1 MAKIKIKANGKEYP
15 VEDGLTIAEFIE
27 STGANPRRCVVEQNL
42 KRMRYETFA
51 EVRLRDG
58 DTIEV
63 MEIVAGG

>member
-1 MAKIKIKANGKEYP
+1 MSKIKIKANGKEYA

-27 STGANPRRCVVEQNL
+27 STGANPRRCVVEHNL
-42 KRMRYETFA
+42 NPMRYEIFA
-51 EVRLRDG
+51 EVRLSDG

>member
-1 MAKIKIKANGKEYP
+1 MSKIKIKANGKEYA
-15 VEDGLTIAEFIE
+15 VEDGLTI
-27 STGANPRRCVVEQNL
+27 
-42 KRMRYETFA
+42 A